1 MAQNY
6 GLGRGLSS
14 LIPQKKTTSK
24 QKEMRKKEKNL
35 PGFDLGEKFERT
47 KDDIREKEE
56 NLSEGG
62 VVDVDVEKIIA
73 NPYQPRIEFDEN
85 KLQELAN
92 SIKEHGVIQPL
103 VVTKKG
109 EKYELIAGERRL
121 QASKLAKLREVPVI
135 IKDIDEK
142 EKLELAII
150 ENIQRHNLNPIEE
163 AKAYKRLVEEFKMS
177 QEEVAKKMGK
187 SRSVVANKLRL
198 LGLPIEA
205 IKALRSGK
213 ITEGHAKV
221 ILAIKNLE
229 KRRAFL
235 ELIIK
240 NGWTV
245 RQAEDKVKE
254 MSIRSQRRVVKIDP
268 EIKSLEEKFSLA
280 LGTKVKIKKSGK
292 NGGKIIIDY
301 FSGEELDEIVDKLAE

>member
-1 MAQNY
+1 M
-6 GLGRGLSS
+6 
-14 LIPQKKTTSK
+14 
-24 QKEMRKKEKNL
+24 